1 MDQQFKSTPK
11 IGPVASSSLDRKFME
26 IAVQEMHKSRS
37 EHKEKSDPL
46 VGAVLVGRDGRQL
59 GATYRGDLRVGHHA
73 EFTLIERYL
82 QDRNLEGATLYV
94 TLEPCI
100 KRAPPKKPCVEHV
113 VAARISRVFVGLT
126 DPNPDVSGRGIQY
139 LLDHGVEVDFF
150 DLDLIAQVKETNRD
164 FIEFWHAPKKEVE
177 AQGDFEGAA
186 ATELTVQTHLGL
198 DVFSPVAISRYLR
211 VRKMS
216 IAVPSNELWEIFEAA
231 RFIGR
236 TSNGELA
243 PTTAGTVLFATNAA
257 DILPQC
263 RVSLEARKGS
273 RSTHSDYL
281 GPLVSFREH
290 IDDFLQREMRYFTE
304 IRGLERVRNPEY
316 PLVAVREAIFN
327 ALTHRDYREGARVHV
342 SLTDDALV
350 VRSPGALL
358 KPISLARM
366 RQFNA
371 PQYSRNP
378 HIAVV
383 MYHLGYIE
391 ERGSGLARMRDAMV
405 KHGLEPPLFSVE
417 DGYFVVTLRGTRR
430 KTEKDK
436 RDKLD
441 LVLNEMETKLV
452 SLLRKRGQLAAS
464 ECAIKLKVDVTTAR
478 RYLRNLMGR
487 GIVVQS
493 GTGPKTKYR
502 ISDR

>member
-1 MDQQFKSTPK
+1 
-11 IGPVASSSLDRKFME
+11 ME

-46 VGAVLVGRDGRQL
+46 VGAVLVARDGQQL
-59 GATYRGDLRVGHHA
+59 GTTCRGDLRVGHHA

-82 QDRNLEGATLYV
+82 QDRNLEDATLYV

-100 KRAPPKKPCVEHV
+100 KRTPPKKPCVEHI

-126 DPNPDVSGRGIQY
+126 DPNPDVSGRGIQS
-139 LLDHGVEVDFF
+139 LLDHGIEVDFF
-150 DLDLIAQVKETNRD
+150 DLDLIAQVKEANRD

-177 AQGDFEGAA
+177 SQGDYEGAA
-186 ATELTVQTHLGL
+186 ATELTVQTHVGL
-198 DVFSPVAISRYLR
+198 DALSSEAILKY
-211 VRKMS
+211 VRARRMT
-216 IAVPSNELWEIFEAA
+216 ITIPSDEVWKTFEAA

-236 TSNGELA
+236 TLDGELA
-243 PTTAGTVLFATNAA
+243 PTTAGIVLFATNAT

-273 RSTHSDYL
+273 RSTQSDYF
-281 GPLVSFREH
+281 GPLVLFREY

-304 IRGLERVRNPEY
+304 IRGLERLRNPEY
-316 PLVAVREAIFN
+316 PLVAVRETIFN
-327 ALTHRDYREGARVHV
+327 ALAHRDYREGARVHV
-342 SLTDDALV
+342 SFTDDALV
-350 VRSPGALL
+350 VRSPGTLL

-417 DGYFVVTLRGTRR
+417 DGYFVVSLRGTGR
-430 KTEKDK
+430 KTEKDE

-441 LVLNEMETKLV
+441 LMLNEMETKLV
-452 SLLRKRGQLAAS
+452 NLLRKRGQLAAS
-464 ECAIKLKVDVTTAR
+464 ECAANLKVDVTTAR
-478 RYLRNLMGR
+478 RYLRNLMSR

-502 ISDR
+502 IADR